1 MPKRET
7 LIQGRSITRLFQ
19 LPLSFQDRF
28 SHNFKVLQK
37 CLPVLTDD
45 LHKAFQT
52 MFGVLN

>member
-1 MPKRET
+1 MPKRES
-7 LIQGRSITRLFQ
+7 LIQGRSITRFFQ